1 MAGRNVAKVIIVCAG
16 HQRFSKCNDDD
27 DHQHYHYHEMSGQPR
42 FRKKSHESLF
52 FSQLISAIS
61 SSSLLPFFFLNKK
74 LGRGRW
80 GCQVNSLSISQ
91 SGLRGSQAGNSGYS
105 DRGLELYRNTKIEQR
120 RMRVLDI
127 PEQ

>member
-1 MAGRNVAKVIIVCAG
+1 MV
-16 HQRFSKCNDDD
+16 S
-27 DHQHYHYHEMSGQPR
+27 
-42 FRKKSHESLF
+42 
-52 FSQLISAIS
+52 
-61 SSSLLPFFFLNKK
+61 
-74 LGRGRW
+74 LGRGGG